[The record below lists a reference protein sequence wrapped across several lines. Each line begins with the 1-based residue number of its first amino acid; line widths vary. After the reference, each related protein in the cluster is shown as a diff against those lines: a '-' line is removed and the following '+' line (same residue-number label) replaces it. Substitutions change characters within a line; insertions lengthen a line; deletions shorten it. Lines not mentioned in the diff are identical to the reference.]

1 MTLDEFFAGYEDA
14 RPLFDAVAALVASAG
29 PAEIR
34 VSKSQ
39 IAFSRRRGFAWAW
52 IPERYLKRP
61 AAPLVLSLAL
71 DRRDDSP
78 RFKQVVEPQPGRF
91 MHHVEL
97 HAASDLDAEIAGWLR
112 EAWGS
117 AG

>member
-1 MTLDEFFAGYEDA
+1 V
-14 RPLFDAVAALVASAG
+14 LFEAIRAEVEKIG

-39 IAFSRRRGFAWAW
+39 IAFKRKRGFAWVW
-52 IPERYLKRP
+52 IPGQYLHGQ

-71 DRRDDSP
+71 RRLDPSQ
-78 RFKQVVEPQPGRF
+78 RWKQVVEPYPGRF
-91 MHHVEL
+91 MHHLEL
-97 HAASDLDAEIAGWLR
+97 NSADELDDEVRAFLR
-112 EAWGS
+112 EAWEG